1 MAFIDSQGTI
11 VTVSDGAEVTP
22 AQIVIGQIDTIGTLA
37 GGDRTERDRT
47 TLASTAME
55 YGYGLKDNGV
65 FTLNCFFDPTDV
77 GQARLI
83 ALHDAATAVAT
94 QFEITFSNAVKWTFD
109 GIVTAAPLEV
119 PKNADLTVA
128 YSIRISG
135 AITKA

>member
-1 MAFIDSQGTI
+1 MAFIDAQGT
-11 VTVSDGAEVTP
+11 VVKVSDGASGTP
-22 AQIVIGQIDTIGTLA
+22 AMLVVGQVDTIGTLA

-77 GQARLI
+77 GQARLV
-83 ALHDAATAVAT
+83 ALHDAATAVET
-94 QFEITFSNAVKWTFD
+94 DFEIAFSNSVTWSFK
-109 GIVTAAPLEV
+109 GIVTAAPVEV

-128 YSIRISG
+128 YSIRING